1 MTINKLE
8 LRLETNYTAGFILCA
23 GFEVNAVMA
32 VQIYISSGPLAV
44 CVKLDFL
51 A

>member
-1 MTINKLE
+1 
-8 LRLETNYTAGFILCA
+8 
-23 GFEVNAVMA
+23 VMA

-51 A
+51 AWSLTSKVEAIIPTK